1 MQPNKL
7 LTITDVCAELG
18 VERHKA
24 SDLMKLM
31 PCLVLPGS
39 RTKRVRAA
47 DLEAWIRNNTVV
59 QGMEPARPVPRKRKK
74 KLTETGL
81 DLEYFEPDG
90 RLKRRRNGG

>member
-39 RTKRVRAA
+39 RTKRVREA
-47 DLEAWIRNNTVV
+47 DLSAWITLNTVLP
-59 QGMEPARPVPRKRKK
+59 GTVPQKLHRKK
-74 KLTETGL
+74 QKTMPEI

-90 RLKRRRNGG
+90 RIKRRRKGG

>member
-47 DLEAWIRNNTVV
+47 DLESWIIHNTVV
-59 QGMEPARPVPRKRKK
+59 QGNEPKPIAGKRRRKQA
-74 KLTETGL
+74 EPEF
-81 DLEYFEPDG
+81 DPQYFEPDG
-90 RLKRRRNGG
+90 RIKRRRKGG

>member
-1 MQPNKL
+1 MSEKL
-7 LTITDVCAELG
+7 LTITDVAGRLN

-39 RTKRVRAA
+39 RTKRVREA
-47 DLEAWIRNNTVV
+47 DLEAWIIANTVV
-59 QGMEPARPVPRKRKK
+59 QGMETSIPMKPRRKRKIAP
-74 KLTETGL
+74 EIDL
-81 DLEYFEPDG
+81 DLFEPDG